1 MKLTITAD
9 IIDDPGLARYLDRCL
24 TSSDSDKQTLLK
36 TAVYTTLQD
45 LISYYDGG
53 YRHLDIQ
60 LQLEQ
65 KNKTTVL

>member
-24 TSSDSDKQTLLK
+24 TTTEKCTLLK
-36 TAVYTTLQD
+36 AAVYTTLQD
-45 LISYYDGG
+45 MISYYDGG

-65 KNKTTVL
+65 QNMCTAS

>member
-9 IIDDPGLARYLDRCL
+9 IVDDPELARYLDRCL
-24 TSSDSDKQTLLK
+24 TSVDTRTLLK
-36 TAVYTTLQD
+36 SAVYTTLQD
-45 LISYYDGG
+45 MISYYDGG

-65 KNKTTVL
+65 QNMNKIW

>member
-24 TSSDSDKQTLLK
+24 TTTEKRTLLK
-36 TAVYTTLQD
+36 AAVYTTLQD
-45 LISYYDGG
+45 MISYYDGG

-65 KNKTTVL
+65 QNMCTAS